1 MLYETAVFI
10 YKKLNTISWI
20 RLPSAMTDEF
30 MWREYLKKENKKD
43 ENNCIVNRNKNQYII
58 KEEVCSIKSTKS
70 AQIKKDAE
78 KLWIALVCGISN
90 SVTDKY
96 LRLFT

>member
-1 MLYETAVFI
+1 
-10 YKKLNTISWI
+10 
-20 RLPSAMTDEF
+20 MTDEF

-43 ENNCIVNRNKNQYII
+43 ENNSIVNRNKNQYII
-58 KEEVCSIKSTKS
+58 KEEVSSIKSTKS

-96 LRLFT
+96 LRLFI